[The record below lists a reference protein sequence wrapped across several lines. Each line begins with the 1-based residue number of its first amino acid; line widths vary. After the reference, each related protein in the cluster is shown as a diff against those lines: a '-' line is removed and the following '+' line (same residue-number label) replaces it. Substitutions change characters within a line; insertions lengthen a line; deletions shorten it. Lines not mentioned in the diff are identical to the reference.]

1 MGTHS
6 KPENP
11 PEANLETTATAR
23 RPLPWL
29 DWQVG
34 ERVVVRYRLEDGRH
48 DALGHLLEVAP
59 THVTVNTRRG
69 VVKVLAET
77 MVTGK
82 RVPEAPFPVHYPGTP
97 AV

>member
-1 MGTHS
+1 MDTHA
-6 KPENP
+6 KLEQPESASSSGSSA
-11 PEANLETTATAR
+11 E
-23 RPLPWL
+23 LPWMS
-29 DWQVG
+29 WRVG
-34 ERVVVRYRLEDGRH
+34 QRVVVRYRLEDGRH

-82 RVPEAPFPVHYPGTP
+82 LVPESPFPVHYPGTL
-97 AV
+97 AEK

>member
-1 MGTHS
+1 MS
-6 KPENP
+6 W
-11 PEANLETTATAR
+11 R
-23 RPLPWL
+23 
-29 DWQVG
+29 VG
-34 ERVVVRYRLEDGRH
+34 QRVVVRYRLEDGRH

-82 RVPEAPFPVHYPGTP
+82 LVPESPFPVEYPGTP
-97 AV
+97 AR

>member
-1 MGTHS
+1 MSTQR
-6 KPENP
+6 KLEN
-11 PEANLETTATAR
+11 TCQSDSSTDFTSQ
-23 RPLPWL
+23 LPWMS
-29 DWQVG
+29 WQVG
-34 ERVVVRYRLEDGRH
+34 QRVVVRYRLEDGRH

-82 RVPEAPFPVHYPGTP
+82 LVPESPFPVHYPGTP
-97 AV
+97 AT